1 MKSYWLV
8 ASGFSL
14 GLGVASLVEMKK
26 AIKPEDKKFHRNHA
40 VFSLVGGAFLLFV
53 GLKGFNK

>member
-14 GLGVASLVEMKK
+14 GLGVSSLIEMKK
-26 AIKPEDKKFHRNHA
+26 AVKPEDKKYYRNHA
-40 VFSLVGGAFLLFV
+40 AFSFVGGAFLLFV
-53 GLKGFNK
+53 GLKAFNK